1 MQLCDN
7 AIMTLVLAAAALYL
21 SAASL
26 VARRLAR
33 DHKVP
38 VGFWL
43 LTALSAVVLHALH
56 HLLVWR
62 QLGAPDLHFFA
73 AISLVGLSM
82 GALTTLYAG
91 NGRMGALGVVVFPL
105 AAAALLGHAVMVTPV
120 SQQVLGWRLELHVW
134 LALLAYATLAI
145 AALLALMLWVQER
158 ALRQR
163 KFHRWLR
170 LLPPLTELESLMFRT
185 IAVGFVLLTATLLTG
200 VVFIEDFLRQRL
212 PHKTVLSVLSWLTFG
227 ALLLGRW
234 RRGWRG
240 TRAVH
245 WTLSAMG
252 LLLLAYFGSKFVY
265 ELVLQRGTG

>member
-1 MQLCDN
+1 
-7 AIMTLVLAAAALYL
+7 MTLVLAAIVLYFAA
-21 SAASL
+21 AAL

-33 DHKVP
+33 DHAAP
-38 VGFWL
+38 AGAWL

-56 HLLVWR
+56 HILVWR
-62 QLGAPDLHFFA
+62 EVGAPDLHFFA

-82 GALTTLYAG
+82 AALTTLYAG
-91 NGRMGALGVVVFPL
+91 NRRMGALGVVVFPL
-105 AAAALLGHAVMVTPV
+105 AAAALSGHTLFATHAP
-120 SQQVLGWRLELHVW
+120 QQALDWRLELHVW

-145 AALLALMLWVQER
+145 AAVLALMLWVQER

-163 KFHRWLR
+163 AFHRWLR
-170 LLPPLTELESLMFRT
+170 LLPPLVELENLMFRT
-185 IAVGFVLLTATLLTG
+185 IVVGFVLLTVTLLTG
-200 VVFIEDFLRQRL
+200 IVFIEDFLHQRL

-234 RRGWRG
+234 QHGWRG

-265 ELVLQRGTG
+265 ELVLQRGAG